1 MLLLLLLL
9 VLVLLVLLGRVI
21 RLAGGLL
28 MDKGETGRR
37 WRRKQ
42 DRRTRGGRMVVWLDR
57 REGWWEEFFY
67 QVGLLLSKWRE
78 DKRKTLEYIKSAR
91 VKHSG

>member
-42 DRRTRGGRMVVWLDR
+42 DRRTRGGRMV
-57 REGWWEEFFY
+57 EGWWEEFFQ

-78 DKRKTLEYIKSAR
+78 DKRKMLEYIKSA
-91 VKHSG
+91 GEA